1 MQLHTFLFLL
11 HFIVS
16 LISPSPHHN
25 LITTL
30 DVPHHYSLITRTPSQ
45 TQYQA
50 VGGSTEPSILSK
62 DGKERHDAGE
72 AEIKA
77 AQAKDFAEG
86 TADRIVGKKG
96 ELRAAPSRD
105 HLGKW

>member
-1 MQLHTFLFLL
+1 M
-11 HFIVS
+11 
-16 LISPSPHHN
+16 
-25 LITTL
+25 
-30 DVPHHYSLITRTPSQ
+30 
-45 TQYQA
+45 QYQA

-96 ELRAAPSRD
+96 ESTQFPTGTQGKCNGGMIAYR
-105 HLGKW
+105 LGFVS